1 MEDFLKNKSIGKTIQ
16 NADFFT
22 ALRKIFI
29 SRPEN
34 RRPSFVNLFCSNS
47 IRQAVISGV
56 LLSVHWPAVEND
68 PCSITNHSLAA
79 EIGKNLVTM
88 IGNN

>member
-22 ALRKIFI
+22 ALMKLFI

-56 LLSVHWPAVEND
+56 LLLAGYAERSLLNHQSQ
-68 PCSITNHSLAA
+68 PCC
-79 EIGKNLVTM
+79 
-88 IGNN
+88 